1 MVPGAT
7 PSHPYIYVVFSFNY
21 SAARPLEWKGSAA
34 ESWEPPEILGAGF
47 GWGLPTVC
55 VCVLIRGLWVKIYTH
70 FFFLGWCMVDISNC
84 WREPMA
90 SRPISI
96 SCLFKQ
102 IATMF
107 KEESN
112 S

>member
-55 VCVLIRGLWVKIYTH
+55 VCVNPG
-70 FFFLGWCMVDISNC
+70 FMG
-84 WREPMA
+84 
-90 SRPISI
+90 
-96 SCLFKQ
+96 
-102 IATMF
+102 
-107 KEESN
+107 
-112 S
+112 